1 MTSYFGFAPSAQLQQ
16 EIEVTRQKAKLG
28 SGEPLYPHRDTIA
41 QAVNA
46 ELIEH
51 TLVRLVVDLPPN
63 DKKDTMLKLA
73 NFIKEKSGALL
84 GSLLGKADNKQVLQ
98 SIDFLEQS
106 AHKNA
111 QGENRVGFAIPDSL
125 YDQLQASFAGVANGD
140 YRNQRDALKT
150 QFKLL
155 TDLTIKHY
163 MEEFNKTLDLGMMKR
178 GLAGAAKGVI
188 STAVHVAID
197 KLIPALNEDEL
208 KIFTSHYAQLLY
220 RV

>member
-28 SGEPLYPHRDTIA
+28 SGEPLYPHRDAIA
-41 QAVNA
+41 QGVNA

-111 QGENRVGFAIPDSL
+111 QGENRVGFVIPDSL

-197 KLIPALNEDEL
+197 KLIPALSEEEL
-208 KIFTSHYAQLLY
+208 KIFTSHYGQLLY
-220 RV
+220 RI